1 MSLDTIMNLIF
12 CMIML
17 NLILLAVVMITSIK
31 ALKQYKNY
39 IDEKEIEETM
49 EKVMEDIYP
58 TEEIEVL

>member
-1 MSLDTIMNLIF
+1 MSLDTVMNLIF

-39 IDEKEIEETM
+39 IDEKEIKETM
-49 EKVMEDIYP
+49 DKVMKDIYP
-58 TEEIEVL
+58 EEEIEVL

>member
-39 IDEKEIEETM
+39 IDEKEIKETM
-49 EKVMEDIYP
+49 DKVMKDLYP
-58 TEEIEVL
+58 EEEIEVL